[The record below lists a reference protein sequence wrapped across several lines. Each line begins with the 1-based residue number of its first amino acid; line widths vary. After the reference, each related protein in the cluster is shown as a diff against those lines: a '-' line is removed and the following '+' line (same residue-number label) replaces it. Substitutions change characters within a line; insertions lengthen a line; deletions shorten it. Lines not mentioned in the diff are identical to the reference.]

1 VKTLA
6 KVAAALALMATLIWL
21 YVDPGWEPVAA
32 GLGALA
38 ALLILFVSDRNRAG
52 GGHPEASEV
61 PQNDLGQLDISAVV
75 TLTGEVTVHS
85 TREEVYEVFYSRPF
99 LRPPNLAVY
108 SPDLVI
114 VEQRAD
120 GFKMRGRSFQQ
131 RIKWK
136 AEGILTHGQQQ
147 ATAS

>member
-1 VKTLA
+1 MINTGLFTQSLDGADPASCGLGSSRSILELAGRLISSPLGAQLRDLVQDGWDVKTLA

-21 YVDPGWEPVAA
+21 YVDPGWDPVAA

-85 TREEVYEVFYSRPF
+85 TREEV
-99 LRPPNLAVY
+99 
-108 SPDLVI
+108 
-114 VEQRAD
+114 
-120 GFKMRGRSFQQ
+120 
-131 RIKWK
+131 
-136 AEGILTHGQQQ
+136 
-147 ATAS
+147 